1 MSDGHLSK
9 INVARIKMKRYNYF
23 LRGFGMT
30 NRKQSNLG
38 LVLAGLLLSILM
50 ASMDNTIVATA
61 MGTIVGEL
69 GGFDKFVWVTSAY
82 MVAEM
87 AGMPIFGKLSD
98 MFGRKRFFI
107 FGLIVFLLGSI
118 LCGTAET
125 ITQLSIYRAIQGI
138 GGGALIPIAFTIMF
152 DTVPV
157 EQRGKLGGLFGA
169 VFGLSSIF
177 GPLLGAYITDYISW
191 EWIFYVNI
199 PLGLLAFVFIAFFY
213 RESKV
218 HTKQK
223 IDWWGA
229 VTLVGAVVSIMFALE
244 LGGNEYAWDSSVILG
259 LFSSFAVLFLAFI
272 LIERKVSE
280 PIISFPMFKNRL
292 FTTGNILGLFS
303 GMAFITAS
311 VYIPIY
317 IQGVLGGTATNSGLV
332 LLPMMLGSVVSAT
345 GGGILMN
352 KMSYRNILIIFTII
366 LLTGMV
372 LLTTLSPETSR
383 VWVTIYMI
391 ITGLGIGAT
400 FSVLPNAAIHHF
412 DPSQRGSVNSTVS
425 FIRSLGM
432 TLGITIFGIIQRN
445 DFTTNLKELFSG
457 MGQGGGMGANPE
469 STDPRVLLAPEM
481 RALIPAPILEKITDM
496 LSSSITYTFTWALIP
511 TALAFI
517 AALVMSK
524 EKLSESIEYRQNRNT
539 DK

>member
-1 MSDGHLSK
+1 
-9 INVARIKMKRYNYF
+9 
-23 LRGFGMT
+23 
-30 NRKQSNLG
+30 
-38 LVLAGLLLSILM
+38 
-50 ASMDNTIVATA
+50 MDNTIVATA

-107 FGLIVFLLGSI
+107 FGLIVFLIGSI

-191 EWIFYVNI
+191 KWVFYVNI
-199 PLGLLAFVFIAFFY
+199 PLGLLALIFIAGFY
-213 RESKV
+213 KESPV

-229 VTLVGAVVSIMFALE
+229 ATLVGAVVSVMFALE
-244 LGGNEYAWDSSVILG
+244 LGGNHYAWNSVEIIG
-259 LFSSFAVLFLAFI
+259 LLTVFAVLFIAFI

-292 FTTGNILGLFS
+292 FTTSNVLGLLS

-345 GGGILMN
+345 GGGFLMN
-352 KMSYRNILIIFTII
+352 KWNYRRIMIIFTFIFII
-366 LLTGMV
+366 GMV
-372 LLTTLSPETSR
+372 LLTTLTPDTSR
-383 VWVTIYMI
+383 WLVTVYMI
-391 ITGLGIGAT
+391 LTGLGIGAT
-400 FSVLPNAAIHHF
+400 FSVISNAAIHHF
-412 DPSQRGSVNSTVS
+412 DPSQRGSVNSTVA
-425 FIRSLGM
+425 FVRSLGM
-432 TLGITIFGIIQRN
+432 TLGITVFGIIQRN
-445 DFTTNLKELFSG
+445 DFTSKLEEIFAG
-457 MGQGGGMGANPE
+457 MGQGGMTDNPALQ
-469 STDPRVLLAPEM
+469 DPRVLLAPEA
-481 RALIPAPILEKITDM
+481 RAQIPGPILNDITDM
-496 LSSSITYTFTWALIP
+496 LSSSITQTFMWALIP
-511 TALAFI
+511 TVLAFM
-517 AALVMSK
+517 AALLMSK
-524 EKLSESIEYRQNRNT
+524 DRLSDSVEFQQSLGEKS
-539 DK
+539 K